1 MEKHIRK
8 NNLTV
13 TFTDQLG
20 QAKHS
25 EHVTGEKEARKL
37 AFYLFWN
44 IKPYFTRCA
53 ILPTKAPVCL
63 PYLIRSVSAAVATAK
78 AIVLVDLAVVA
89 IDRYAAVTIT
99 THFLVWCRNHIIME
113 DLEAFLSPEQAR
125 EAFDLLDNNGD
136 GKLVLADIRDA
147 VIKIYKERRNLALSL
162 KVPFLAAVFC

>member
-53 ILPTKAPVCL
+53 ISRTETVDCL
-63 PYLIRSVSAAVATAK
+63 ISAVQHWSMEMASWCSDVA
-78 AIVLVDLAVVA
+78 L
-89 IDRYAAVTIT
+89 
-99 THFLVWCRNHIIME
+99 
-113 DLEAFLSPEQAR
+113 
-125 EAFDLLDNNGD
+125 
-136 GKLVLADIRDA
+136 
-147 VIKIYKERRNLALSL
+147 
-162 KVPFLAAVFC
+162 

>member
-44 IKPYFTRCA
+44 IKPYFTR
-53 ILPTKAPVCL
+53 
-63 PYLIRSVSAAVATAK
+63 YLACT
-78 AIVLVDLAVVA
+78 
-89 IDRYAAVTIT
+89 
-99 THFLVWCRNHIIME
+99 C
-113 DLEAFLSPEQAR
+113 
-125 EAFDLLDNNGD
+125 
-136 GKLVLADIRDA
+136 
-147 VIKIYKERRNLALSL
+147 
-162 KVPFLAAVFC
+162 

>member
-44 IKPYFTRCA
+44 IKPYFTR
-53 ILPTKAPVCL
+53 
-63 PYLIRSVSAAVATAK
+63 
-78 AIVLVDLAVVA
+78 
-89 IDRYAAVTIT
+89 
-99 THFLVWCRNHIIME
+99 
-113 DLEAFLSPEQAR
+113 
-125 EAFDLLDNNGD
+125 
-136 GKLVLADIRDA
+136 
-147 VIKIYKERRNLALSL
+147 
-162 KVPFLAAVFC
+162 

>member
-1 MEKHIRK
+1 MRASQQHEGKPVPDLLLHANIETHAVQVEKHIRK

-53 ILPTKAPVCL
+53 ISCTETAGCSKSTIQHQSMEMASWC
-63 PYLIRSVSAAVATAK
+63 SDVA
-78 AIVLVDLAVVA
+78 L
-89 IDRYAAVTIT
+89 
-99 THFLVWCRNHIIME
+99 
-113 DLEAFLSPEQAR
+113 
-125 EAFDLLDNNGD
+125 
-136 GKLVLADIRDA
+136 
-147 VIKIYKERRNLALSL
+147 
-162 KVPFLAAVFC
+162 